1 MADEIFDPEIHATD
15 PKTGEPSLN
24 KDGSFRK
31 RRRDAGRKTTSTAAP
46 KSSGST
52 ANNTARERYRRN
64 VDQVLGIPVVLLSMQ
79 DPVLGYAAGEL
90 APMWSAGL
98 ADLAVEQPRLAAA
111 LERAGNLGAGAA
123 LLSAAVMT
131 TVQIGHLM
139 GKVPEGMAKMM
150 GAKTRS
156 EIEQILE
163 QRGIELA
170 ARAKQEQAWDA
181 EDAQMAAEVAEHL
194 AAEREGAREHVD
206 TSV

>member
-31 RRRDAGRKTTSTAAP
+31 RRRDAGKKATASAAP
-46 KSSGST
+46 KSSGSSGN
-52 ANNTARERYRRN
+52 AARERYRRN

-131 TVQIGHLM
+131 TVQIGHLL

-163 QRGIELA
+163 QRGVELA
-170 ARAKQEQAWDA
+170 ARAKQQEAWDA
-181 EDAQMAAEVAEHL
+181 EDAQMAAEVAERL
-194 AAEREGAREHVD
+194 AAEREGARQHAD

>member
-1 MADEIFDPEIHATD
+1 VADEIFDPEIHATD

-31 RRRDAGRKTTSTAAP
+31 RRRDAGRKTTTSAAP
-46 KSSGST
+46 KSSGSSGNAT
-52 ANNTARERYRRN
+52 RERYRRN

-163 QRGIELA
+163 QRGVELA
-170 ARAKQEQAWDA
+170 ARAKQQEAWDA

-194 AAEREGAREHVD
+194 AAEREGARQHAD

>member
-31 RRRDAGRKTTSTAAP
+31 RRRDAGKKTAPSAAP
-46 KSSGST
+46 KSSGSSSSN
-52 ANNTARERYRRN
+52 AARERYRKN
-64 VDQVLGIPVVLLSMQ
+64 VDQVLGVPVVLLSMK

-98 ADLAVEQPRLAAA
+98 ADLAVEQPQLAAA

-123 LLSAAVMT
+123 LLTAAVMT
-131 TVQIGHLM
+131 TVQFGHLL

-150 GAKTRS
+150 GARTRP
-156 EIEQILE
+156 EIEKILE
-163 QRGIELA
+163 QRGVELA
-170 ARAKQEQAWDA
+170 ARAKQEAEWDA
-181 EDAQMAAEVAEHL
+181 EEQRMAEEW
-194 AAEREGAREHVD
+194 AAKEEEAREHVD
-206 TSV
+206 TAV